1 MKARPTAVLR
11 AGAAAAV
18 LTLHVFGL
26 AAWLLEPGGVGV
38 GPDGATGRSADRQAP
53 AVAYFWPLPA
63 QRKADAVAS
72 VVPAAPS
79 LQPLSEPPDRPPTP
93 AGPFEAAVGAKVM
106 SEVMSEV
113 THEMPREVTHEM
125 PRELTPEMTREL
137 TPEMTHEMTPV
148 VVPVA
153 GTATTTVPSPGPVT
167 AAPGRDAP
175 PTAAGLPWA
184 EALGGIAARGPA
196 DRALAATTLI
206 DASPGPTAL
215 AASQALNQ
223 AQADRQ
229 DCPEV
234 AHPPVLRERGIEGV
248 VHLRVRVSAEGRA
261 AEVQLQQ
268 PSGWRL
274 LDAAALAQARG
285 CRFRP
290 ARRGALAV
298 ESWVEYPVRFSLDG

>member
-26 AAWLLEPGGVGV
+26 AAWLLEPGDVGL
-38 GPDGATGRSADRQAP
+38 GADGATGRAADSQAP

-72 VVPAAPS
+72 VVPAAP
-79 LQPLSEPPDRPPTP
+79 LPQPLSEPPDPPPTS
-93 AGPFEAAVGAKVM
+93 AGPFEAAVGAKVKP
-106 SEVMSEV
+106 EVMSEV
-113 THEMPREVTHEM
+113 RP
-125 PRELTPEMTREL
+125 ELTH
-137 TPEMTHEMTPV
+137 EMTHEMTPV
-148 VVPVA
+148 VVPELTPVVVPVA
-153 GTATTTVPSPGPVT
+153 RTATTTVPSPGPVT

>member
-72 VVPAAPS
+72 VVPAAPP
-79 LQPLSEPPDRPPTP
+79 LQPLSEPPDPPPTS
-93 AGPFEAAVGAKVM
+93 AGPIEAAVGAKVKP
-106 SEVMSEV
+106 EV
-113 THEMPREVTHEM
+113 THE
-125 PRELTPEMTREL
+125 LTPEVK
-137 TPEMTHEMTPV
+137 PV

-184 EALGGIAARGPA
+184 DALGGIAARGPA

>member
-72 VVPAAPS
+72 VVPAAP
-79 LQPLSEPPDRPPTP
+79 LPQPLSEPPDPPPTS
-93 AGPFEAAVGAKVM
+93 AGPFEAAVGAKVKP
-106 SEVMSEV
+106 EVMSEV
-113 THEMPREVTHEM
+113 RPELTHEMTH
-125 PRELTPEMTREL
+125 ELTPVVV
-137 TPEMTHEMTPV
+137 PEMTPV

-153 GTATTTVPSPGPVT
+153 GTATTTVPSPAPVT

-184 EALGGIAARGPA
+184 DALGGIAARGPA